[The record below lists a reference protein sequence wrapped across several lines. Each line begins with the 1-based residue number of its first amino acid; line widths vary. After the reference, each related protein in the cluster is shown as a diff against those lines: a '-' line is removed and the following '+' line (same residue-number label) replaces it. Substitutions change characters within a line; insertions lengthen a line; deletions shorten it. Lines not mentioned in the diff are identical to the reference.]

1 MRLRTVLRPLVPH
14 FLKCIY
20 QERAVARLAPEPDA
34 LACRPF
40 VKPGDCV
47 IDVGANIGAY
57 TNLLSHWVG
66 RDGCVHAYEPIP
78 ETFSYLRNNVRK
90 LGMSNVIIHNAAVS
104 SRHGI
109 SKMRVPSGNFYRANI
124 SPDGDQSVE
133 LVRLDDEFARI
144 EGRVAFIKC
153 DAEFHEPEVIEGA
166 IELIRRDRPVWLI
179 ETWSHDVIKR
189 MVEFGYHAT
198 KLEHDWLFHMEN
210 SFTARDH

>member
-1 MRLRTVLRPLVPH
+1 
-14 FLKCIY
+14 
-20 QERAVARLAPEPDA
+20 
-34 LACRPF
+34 
-40 VKPGDCV
+40 
-47 IDVGANIGAY
+47 
-57 TNLLSHWVG
+57 
-66 RDGCVHAYEPIP
+66 
-78 ETFSYLRNNVRK
+78 
-90 LGMSNVIIHNAAVS
+90 VIIHNAAVS

-124 SPDGDQSVE
+124 SPDGDQPVE

-144 EGRVAFIKC
+144 GRVVFIKC

-166 IELIRRDRPVWLI
+166 IELIRRDHPVWLI
-179 ETWSHDVIKR
+179 ETWNHDVIKR